1 MSNDQSAVTN
11 PISGNVFLNI
21 NQFKQEKIL
30 EDVHN
35 HQNSKYS
42 FIVAKTIMHEL
53 FGHKKSSYSKPGINE
68 NSIISFN
75 DQYGELNFIS
85 GNGSDLFIDT
95 YKITSEMI
103 DSYRGES
110 GYFFE
115 YFLGKIDN
123 EYVFC
128 LIDNIET
135 KFTLFYFRN
144 ILKFLLF

>member
-21 NQFKQEKIL
+21 NQFQQEKIL
-30 EDVHN
+30 EV
-35 HQNSKYS
+35 
-42 FIVAKTIMHEL
+42 

-123 EYVFC
+123 EYVFS